1 MSKRPRK
8 ARKQDELV
16 PEYISGYAAPTAHY
30 FKEKEE
36 FDKAVGLDFITAAN
50 EGTRGGKKFLA
61 GLSHGTSPSGAYQ
74 YILEHYDKLSRPENI
89 RYTFVNSKLKR
100 QRGLQGVMDA
110 VAFLKTLLATGK
122 INKDQILGRSLNRDD
137 MEAYCDEMNTKL
149 AEYLKENEKEGL
161 DYVFVATDPA
171 GRVAGITRFSD
182 AFDVDEIGCIV
193 HDRKEKELTLTP
205 TFIKKTKR
213 IAFLATKAEKRRALA
228 WLYYRWGKHDESP
241 SFLRY
246 MDDVENRLQVFV
258 DDEALTWPQIQ
269 IQRETPYGEE
279 TNIKIDIPKN
289 YSFFKGTKRPVIL
302 LVHGFL
308 GLNSYDGLLT
318 ALPTKKYLA
327 AAMHYG
333 SIPNDLPIK
342 EYSNHI
348 VKNIDAAI
356 QYFGDLGHPVY
367 LFDHSMG
374 NIYFLMIERDF
385 DSLPGVKKYLR
396 GRIGAN
402 PFFGEEAKHASIGF
416 LDNVILPSNQGF
428 IARSIFAAA
437 RQIVPLESKAGMRNR
452 GIALSEW
459 LIKKD
464 SALRDR
470 VWGATKARI
479 LQLMSSLGSL
489 PHLNRIPI
497 ERALNRLPAK
507 IFAIQVHSA
516 LIESKAFD
524 KQRSLPNMEAH
535 CIPVM
540 ILKSERDSVASYVNR
555 IYDLGHA
562 EVIDITDEGEADL
575 FREHLYHMVNPL
587 LTTVII
593 EGFIAK
599 AELQWAER
607 NGEPTPKAKPKT
619 KAKKK
624 VKA

>member
-1 MSKRPRK
+1 MSKNRK
-8 ARKQDELV
+8 KERGVLEV
-16 PEYISGYAAPTAHY
+16 PEYVANYAAPTAHY
-30 FKEKEE
+30 FKEKEQ
-36 FDKAVGLDFITAAN
+36 FDEAVGLDFITHAN
-50 EGTRGGKKFLA
+50 EGTRNGQKFLA

-74 YILEHYDKLSRPENI
+74 YILDHWNKLSRPENI
-89 RYTFVNSKLKR
+89 RFTFVNSKLKR
-100 QRGLQGVMDA
+100 QRGLQDVTDA
-110 VAFLKTLLATGK
+110 VCFLKTLLATDR
-122 INKDQILGRSLNRDD
+122 ISKDQILGRSLNRDD
-137 MEAYCDEMNTKL
+137 MEAYSNEMNEKL
-149 AEYLKENEKEGL
+149 ARYLEENKKEGL
-161 DYVFVATDPA
+161 DYMFIATDSA
-171 GRVAGITRFSD
+171 GRVAGVTRFSD
-182 AFDVDEIGCIV
+182 AFNETTIGCIV

-205 TFIKKTKR
+205 HFIKKTRR

-241 SFLRY
+241 SFLRF
-246 MDDVENRLQVFV
+246 MDNVEERLHVFI
-258 DDEALTWPQIQ
+258 DDKALTWPQVKLK
-269 IQRETPYGEE
+269 RETPYGESF
-279 TNIKIDIPKN
+279 IKIDIPKN
-289 YSFFKGTKRPVIL
+289 YSFFRGTKRPVIL

-333 SIPNDLPIK
+333 SIPNDLPVN
-342 EYSNHI
+342 EYSNHV

-356 QYFGDLGHPVY
+356 QHFGDLGHPVY

-402 PFFGEEAKHASIGF
+402 PFFGEEAKHATIGF
-416 LDNVILPSNQGF
+416 MDNVILPSGQGAAERALF
-428 IARSIFAAA
+428 YAA
-437 RQIVPLESKAGMRNR
+437 RRVIPLDSKVGVRNR

-459 LIKKD
+459 LISKD
-464 SALRDR
+464 GGIRDR
-470 VWGATKARI
+470 VWKATKGRI
-479 LQLMSSLGSL
+479 LHLMSSLGSL

-524 KQRSLPNMEAH
+524 KQTNLPNMEAH
-535 CIPVM
+535 GIPVM
-540 ILKSERDSVASYVNR
+540 ILKSERDSVAKFVKR
-555 IYDLGHA
+555 IYENSHA
-562 EVIDITDEGEADL
+562 QVLDITDAGEKDL

-593 EGFIAK
+593 EGFVSQIEQDHEE
-599 AELQWAER
+599 AEQVHA
-607 NGEPTPKAKPKT
+607 
-619 KAKKK
+619 
-624 VKA
+624 